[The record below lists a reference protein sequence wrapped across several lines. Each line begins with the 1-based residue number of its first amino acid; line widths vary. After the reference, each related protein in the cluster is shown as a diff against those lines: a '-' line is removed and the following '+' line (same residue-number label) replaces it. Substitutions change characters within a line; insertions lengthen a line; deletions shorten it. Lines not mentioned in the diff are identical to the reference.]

1 MNQAADHVRSTKEQS
16 PVREYVADHGRPINR
31 EEIDHTTIAGRSVAV
46 AGDLTADERE
56 LVAEAIRATKPVT
69 RACFANSLKLWNH
82 NSRFMYAE
90 GFAALDEFDVGG
102 FEHAWVMLD
111 GEKLV
116 DVTTT
121 FDDYYGAV
129 ITDEVA
135 LQRHYDVGEER
146 GVYGVVGD
154 HRNRFEF
161 LRERGYV
168 EG

>member
-1 MNQAADHVRSTKEQS
+1 
-16 PVREYVADHGRPINR
+16 
-31 EEIDHTTIAGRSVAV
+31 
-46 AGDLTADERE
+46 
-56 LVAEAIRATKPVT
+56 VT

-82 NSRFMYAE
+82 DNRFKYAE
-90 GFAALDEFDVGG
+90 GFATLDEFDVGG

-111 GEKLV
+111 GKKLV

-129 ITDEVA
+129 ITDEET
-135 LQRHYDVGEER
+135 LQHHYDHGEEG